1 MADPSE
7 VPPFRPSSIGRRALA
22 SLRDHAVKVVASL
35 VIAGGFVWM
44 FAKGGLPLLPPWSA
58 FEQMTWWAVPLAVAF
73 NIAASFFRTYR
84 WVYLLRPL
92 SPGIHRWRV
101 LGLGLLGATA
111 VLFAPF
117 RMGEVAR
124 PYLIA
129 QDREVTFAQ
138 ATGTVG
144 AERVIDGLFV
154 TVSLLV
160 ALLASTP
167 LSPLPTKVGELS
179 LPVAKVYPAVYAMLG
194 VFTAAFVAMGLFY
207 WARDFARRMTLAVVG
222 VASRR
227 LAEFLADKVQHVADG
242 LAFLPSGSVTRP
254 FLRDTIVYW
263 LVVAL
268 GQWAALRG
276 TGVPATFV
284 EAWVTV
290 GVVGLGS
297 LIPAGPGFFGAY
309 QLAAFCGLAMYFD
322 EAIVLGPGVAFVFV
336 IYTTQIGVSILS
348 GLAGLLLVR
357 RFPAR
362 GPAVTMSPAT
372 P

>member
-1 MADPSE
+1 M
-7 VPPFRPSSIGRRALA
+7 RALRA
-22 SLRDHAVKVVASL
+22 VRVHAFKIVASL

-44 FAKGGLPLLPPWSA
+44 FAKGGLPLIPPRESFA
-58 FEQMTWWAVPLAVAF
+58 RMAWWAVPATVAA
-73 NIAASFFRTYR
+73 NLAASFFRTYR
-84 WVYLLRPL
+84 WVYLLRPIA
-92 SPGIHRWRV
+92 PTIDRWR
-101 LGLGLLGATA
+101 LLGIGFIGSTA

-129 QDREVTFAQ
+129 QDREVSFAQ

-154 TVSLLV
+154 TITLLG

-167 LSPLPTKVGELS
+167 VSPLPTKVGELS
-179 LPVAKVYPAVYAMLG
+179 LPVAKVYPAVYGMLA

-207 WARDFARRMTLAVVG
+207 WARDFARKLTLTVVG
-222 VASRR
+222 VVSKK
-227 LAEFLADKVQHVADG
+227 LAEFLADKVEHVAHG
-242 LAFLPSGSVTRP
+242 LAFLPSWSVTGP
-254 FLRDTIVYW
+254 FLRDTVLYW
-263 LVVAL
+263 SLIAA

-276 TGVPATFV
+276 CGVPASVV
-284 EAWVTV
+284 EAWVTL

-322 EAIVLGPGVAFVFV
+322 EATVLGPGVGFVFV
-336 IYTTQIGVSILS
+336 IYTSQLAVSVLT
-348 GLAGLLLVR
+348 GLLGLLLVR
-357 RFPAR
+357 RFPPR
-362 GPAVTMSPAT
+362 VLPAT
-372 P
+372 NPPATT

>member
-1 MADPSE
+1 MR
-7 VPPFRPSSIGRRALA
+7 FL
-22 SLRDHAVKVVASL
+22 
-35 VIAGGFVWM
+35 
-44 FAKGGLPLLPPWSA
+44 
-58 FEQMTWWAVPLAVAF
+58 
-73 NIAASFFRTYR
+73 
-84 WVYLLRPL
+84 
-92 SPGIHRWRV
+92 
-101 LGLGLLGATA
+101 
-111 VLFAPF
+111 
-117 RMGEVAR
+117 
-124 PYLIA
+124 
-129 QDREVTFAQ
+129 
-138 ATGTVG
+138 VG
-144 AERVIDGLFV
+144 A
-154 TVSLLV
+154 LLV
-160 ALLASTP
+160 ALEAAGATP
-167 LSPLPTKVGELS
+167 ESQFRFDSSHT
-179 LPVAKVYPAVYAMLG
+179 
-194 VFTAAFVAMGLFY
+194 
-207 WARDFARRMTLAVVG
+207 G
-222 VASRR
+222 VAGEATIAPSG
-227 LAEFLADKVQHVADG
+227 LAWRAALGGRVRGTPAVADG